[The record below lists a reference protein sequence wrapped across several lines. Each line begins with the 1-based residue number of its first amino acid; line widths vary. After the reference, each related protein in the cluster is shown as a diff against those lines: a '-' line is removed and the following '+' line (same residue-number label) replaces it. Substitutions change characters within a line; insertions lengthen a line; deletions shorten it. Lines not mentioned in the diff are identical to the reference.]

1 MFHHTKTLG
10 MIQMDESVWKKLPR
24 EEKQEIEQ
32 ICDEKLQWRI
42 LLNES
47 RDIKKTQNRTGTV
60 ARCTRWQLR
69 TGAHNCVRLS

>member
-60 ARCTRWQLR
+60 ARCT
-69 TGAHNCVRLS
+69 

>member
-10 MIQMDESVWKKLPR
+10 MIQMDESVWKKLSR

-60 ARCTRWQLR
+60 ARCT
-69 TGAHNCVRLS
+69 